1 MPAGAGPEDVR
12 PIYARALRLRHLNPS
27 ATLCFIFLEGAIAL
41 GVVLALA
48 ELVDPWGVILLPLS
62 VAAMVKIND
71 LVAGAVVRSASKS
84 AEGLRQT
91 RPSVA
96 ARRAAALKRPVVG
109 RASVPVQLV
118 DPGRVYRS
126 DKATWNGPTPQPT
139 ARAWN
144 GPTLQPTARAWTE
157 FGDVAD
163 TPEQRAR
170 QAATRRYE

>member
-1 MPAGAGPEDVR
+1 MMPAAAGPDAGR
-12 PIYARALRLRHLNPS
+12 PIYARALRLRHLNPNS
-27 ATLCFIFLEGAIAL
+27 TLCFIFLEGAVAL

-48 ELVDPWGVILLPLS
+48 ELVDPWGVILLPVS

-71 LVAGAVVRSASKS
+71 MVAGAVVRSAGK
-84 AEGLRQT
+84 AVEGRRQ

-109 RASVPVQLV
+109 RASVPTQLA

-139 ARAWN
+139 ARAWS
-144 GPTLQPTARAWTE
+144 E
-157 FGDVAD
+157 SSDVAD

>member
-1 MPAGAGPEDVR
+1 MPAGAGPDEVR
-12 PIYARALRLRHLNPS
+12 PVYARALRLRHLNPN

-48 ELVDPWGVILLPLS
+48 ELVDLWGVILLPLS
-62 VAAMVKIND
+62 VAAMVKVND
-71 LVAGAVVRSASKS
+71 MVAGAVVRSASKS

-109 RASVPVQLV
+109 RASVPVQLA

-139 ARAWN
+139 ARAWS
-144 GPTLQPTARAWTE
+144 E

>member
-1 MPAGAGPEDVR
+1 MMPAAAGPDAGR
-12 PIYARALRLRHLNPS
+12 PIYARALRLRHLNPNS
-27 ATLCFIFLEGAIAL
+27 TLCFVFLEGAIAL

-71 LVAGAVVRSASKS
+71 MVAGAVVRSAGRTV
-84 AEGLRQT
+84 ERHQ

-109 RASVPVQLV
+109 RASVPVQLA

-139 ARAWN
+139 ARAW
-144 GPTLQPTARAWTE
+144 AD
-157 FGDVAD
+157 FSDVAD